1 MTYLRT
7 YLQEI
12 CDVYADALAKY
23 DAIQNRAESNRNDHR
38 RTLNDRDLTFSAR
51 QKRLAKYD
59 ADHNAILGEVRD
71 LATTTSA
78 QFETIR
84 KRVEEAFYRVYSV
97 VPEDIDANTLE
108 LLKSGI
114 LKDHEFFA
122 LAERFNN
129 NGTMRRMIGKYAA
142 ERAEREPSNVNM
154 RGLSASL
161 NADTTPHLDAIDTLV
176 EIAEMGLREDRKI
189 SDNTHTNMFD
199 KTAQTIME
207 QFGGI
212 CTE

>member
-1 MTYLRT
+1 
-7 YLQEI
+7 
-12 CDVYADALAKY
+12 
-23 DAIQNRAESNRNDHR
+23 
-38 RTLNDRDLTFSAR
+38 
-51 QKRLAKYD
+51 
-59 ADHNAILGEVRD
+59 
-71 LATTTSA
+71 
-78 QFETIR
+78 
-84 KRVEEAFYRVYSV
+84 
-97 VPEDIDANTLE
+97 
-108 LLKSGI
+108 
-114 LKDHEFFA
+114 
-122 LAERFNN
+122 
-129 NGTMRRMIGKYAA
+129 MIGKYAA